1 MAIVTISSLQQQ
13 VSVLKAMNECYSKE
27 INKLNSQIAVIKDES
42 SMEIEKLLSEIDS
55 LKQRLESSEIKL
67 NDRNAGRKAYSNK
80 QVIEKIYNLYLS
92 GRSLQGI
99 ADEMKRSE
107 IKTNRGK
114 DWSKSSI
121 RFILKNHANVVN
133 GIVEEEDFKG
143 VLKLLNDNR
152 K

>member
-1 MAIVTISSLQQQ
+1 MAIVTMKSQQDQ
-13 VSVLKAMNECYSKE
+13 IVMLKAMNECYSRE
-27 INKLNSQIAVIKDES
+27 INKLNSQINEMKEEYKEGND
-42 SMEIEKLLSEIDS
+42 KLLNEIDS
-55 LKQRLESSEIKL
+55 LKKQLESSEIKM
-67 NDRNAGRKAYSNK
+67 NKRNAGRKAYSNK

-99 ADEMKRSE
+99 ADELKRSE

-121 RFILKNHANVVN
+121 RFILINHGNVANE
-133 GIVEEEDFKG
+133 IVKEEDFDRA
-143 VLKLLNDNR
+143 VKLLNDKR